1 MPVIT
6 IEGRVGAGGDGVGR
20 LVAKALDLDFVDRL
34 LLAEIGRRVGATVEA
49 VQDSERRLPSRG
61 DRFIS
66 FIQRTLE
73 RTGSAGA
80 GDPYFGPGMEVLI
93 SRPYRD
99 FEAAPATRA
108 EELHEQQFIDTTA
121 DVIREIAA
129 AGDAVILSRGGGAI
143 LRDTTGVL
151 RVGLLGESEDR
162 ATRIQGREQ
171 LPSLEA
177 ARELI
182 EHSDSAQ
189 ARYFEKAF
197 ESNPVDP
204 FLYHFMINT
213 SEVSLEYAAGVIIY
227 AARQMDEQGLLTAE
241 HEALESEEPLTVPRS
256 SN

>member
-6 IEGRVGAGGDGVGR
+6 IEGRVGAGGPGVGR
-20 LVAKALDLDFVDRL
+20 LVAKALELDFVDRL
-34 LLAEIGRRVGATVEA
+34 LLSEIGRRVGATVEA

-80 GDPYFGPGMEVLI
+80 GDPYFGPGMEVLV

-108 EELHEQQFIDTTA
+108 EELHESQFDTTSE
-121 DVIREIAA
+121 VIREIAA

-143 LRDTTGVL
+143 LRGTTGVL
-151 RVGLLGESEDR
+151 RVGLLGEKEDR
-162 ATRIQGREQ
+162 AKRIQQREQ
-171 LPSLEA
+171 LESLES

-182 EHSDSAQ
+182 EHSDLAQ

-197 ESNPVDP
+197 DSNPVDP
-204 FLYHFMINT
+204 FLYHFMLNT
-213 SEVSLEYAAGVIIY
+213 SEVSLEYAAGVIVY
-227 AARQMDEQGLLTAE
+227 AARQMDEQGLLAAE
-241 HEALESEEPLTVPRS
+241 HGALESEEPLT

>member
-1 MPVIT
+1 
-6 IEGRVGAGGDGVGR
+6 VGR

-80 GDPYFGPGMEVLI
+80 GDPYFGPGMEVLV

-129 AGDAVILSRGGGAI
+129 AGNAVILSRGGGAI
-143 LRDTTGVL
+143 LRGTTGVL

-162 ATRIQGREQ
+162 AQRIKQREQ
-171 LPSLEA
+171 LPSIEA

-189 ARYFEKAF
+189 ARYFDKAF

-204 FLYHFMINT
+204 FLYHFMLNT
-213 SEVSLEYAAGVIIY
+213 SEISLEYAAGVIIY
-227 AARQMDEQGLLTAE
+227 AARQMDDQGLLAAE